1 MPIPPPTATSLHDLF
16 SLKGKVVIVTGASG
30 PTGIGTEAARGCAE
44 MGADVAIT
52 YSSRP
57 QGGEQNAKEL
67 SEKHGIKSKAYKCNV
82 GDYADVEKL
91 MKDVIQ
97 DFGKVDVFIANAGR
111 TADAGVLDAPV
122 EKWNEV
128 IQTDL
133 TGVYHC
139 ARACGLHFRERK
151 TGSFIITASMS
162 GHIANY
168 PQEQTSYNVAKAGC
182 IHLARSLANEWRDFA
197 RVNSVS
203 PGYIDTGLSDFVPQ
217 DVQKL
222 WHSMIPLGRDAK
234 ATELKGAYVYL
245 ASDASSYTTGADII
259 IDGGYTAR

>member
-1 MPIPPPTATSLHDLF
+1 MPIPAPTGSSLKDLF

-30 PTGIGTEAARGCAE
+30 ATGIGTEAARGCAE

-57 QGGEQNAKEL
+57 QGGEKNAKEL
-67 SEKHGIKSKAYKCNV
+67 SDKYGVKSKAYKCNV
-82 GDYADVEKL
+82 GSYEEVEKL
-91 MKDVIQ
+91 VADVVA

-111 TADAGVLDAPV
+111 TADSGILDAPV

-162 GHIANY
+162 GHIANF

-203 PGYIDTGLSDFVPQ
+203 PGYIDTGLSDFVPK
-217 DVQKL
+217 DVQDL

-245 ASDASSYTTGADII
+245 ASDASSYTTGADIVV
-259 IDGGYTAR
+259 DGGYTAR